1 MFEDTLNCN
10 TRPLNPLTRNSGHGI
25 YDTWPISTSP
35 LSSSLSASK
44 PPAQKSPSLIHPG
57 LTVDCR
63 RRTLP
68 GDSLDL
74 FIPGKRPVSSIGRFG
89 LMFDRACPRRLCRLP
104 PANISILLCENHVYR
119 SLPSLFRHSQL
130 YPTDDGDSSDHA
142 RRPLWMPWIPCVQL
156 LVFLDGFTM
165 GSPSAQP
172 IFSIFSCI
180 CERGMHEMVAWKR
193 HSPPLPHFP
202 AHYQLT
208 LIRLFCKEKVCFVR
222 GEYVV

>member
-1 MFEDTLNCN
+1 MFEDTLSHN
-10 TRPLNPLTRNSGHGI
+10 TRPLKLQTRNSGHGI
-25 YDTWPISTSP
+25 YDTWPILMSP

-44 PPAQKSPSLIHPG
+44 PPAKKSLSLIYPW

-74 FIPGKRPVSSIGRFG
+74 FSPRKRSVSSIGRVDLLFN
-89 LMFDRACPRRLCRLP
+89 RACPRRLCRLP

-119 SLPSLFRHSQL
+119 PLPSVFRHPQL

-142 RRPLWMPWIPCVQL
+142 RRPLWMAWISCVQL

-165 GSPSAQP
+165 GTPSA
-172 IFSIFSCI
+172 
-180 CERGMHEMVAWKR
+180 
-193 HSPPLPHFP
+193 
-202 AHYQLT
+202 
-208 LIRLFCKEKVCFVR
+208 
-222 GEYVV
+222 